1 MPWQN
6 APVLQKLTAAQNSN
20 NRGAQLWGVDNRGKL
35 YTIYQQSPGKDWSK
49 WITNDWAPQ
58 NHPKYVFELAACQLG
73 DGRIKLWTLDH
84 KHEIWTTEQESGGG
98 NWMGWWHSTTTKWNR
113 APALFKKLA
122 ATHMGKPKGGLAD
135 QPGAMFIGV
144 KDDGQ
149 LAVCYSQG
157 SANWGRFRD
166 NWNGAGDFI
175 EVTACMQGVSG
186 KVAVWALDNK
196 SQLWGCFEEEP
207 GTGNFGGWVGPNW
220 LNAPKLRNI
229 AAFEGGWGAVIVGQ
243 DLKYNIVTN
252 FQQSPGSTDWSGWSA
267 PGWNNAPASYEL
279 TACGQNNGLAQI
291 WAVTLKQQ
299 LTSLAQ
305 SNADWPN
312 QWSDYDRQD

>member
-6 APVLQKLTAAQNSN
+6 APTLQKLTAAQNAGKL
-20 NRGAQLWGVDNRGKL
+20 GAQLWGVNNRGKL
-35 YTIYQQSPGKDWSK
+35 YTIYQQSPGKDWSN
-49 WITNDWAPQ
+49 WITNDWAPI
-58 NHPKYVFELAACQLG
+58 NHPKYVYELAACQLG
-73 DGRIKLWTLDH
+73 DGRIKLWILDH

-113 APALFKKLA
+113 APATFKKLA
-122 ATHMGKPKGGLAD
+122 ATHMGKPKGMISD

-157 SANWGRFRD
+157 SGNWGRFRD
-166 NWNGAGDFI
+166 NWSGAADII

-196 SQLWGCFEEEP
+196 NQLWGSGETEP
-207 GTGNFGGWVGPNW
+207 GTGDFPGWVGPNW

-243 DLKYNIVTN
+243 DMHYNVVTN
-252 FQQSPGSTDWSGWSA
+252 FQDGPGSNNWTGWSA
-267 PGWNNAPASYEL
+267 QQWNAPMSYEL

-291 WAVTLKQQ
+291 WAVTLKQN
-299 LTSLAQ
+299 LTSIAQ
-305 SNADWPN
+305 VNADWPTR
-312 QWSDYDRQD
+312 WSDYDPQD